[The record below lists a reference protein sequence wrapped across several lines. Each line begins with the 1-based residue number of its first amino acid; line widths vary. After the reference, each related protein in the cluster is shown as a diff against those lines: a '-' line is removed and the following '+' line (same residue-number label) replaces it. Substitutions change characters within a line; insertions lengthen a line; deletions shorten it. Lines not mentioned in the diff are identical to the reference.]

1 MSTDMS
7 DRHWHLDKRV
17 PVALII
23 TIVMQTIG
31 IVWWAA
37 SLSERVSTLERRF
50 NGLATHQARIVRL
63 EEKQNAVY
71 QRLDRIEAIQRRI
84 EVKIDRLL
92 LGSAARRN
100 ER

>member
-1 MSTDMS
+1 MSDDTS

-37 SLSERVSTLERRF
+37 NLSARVDALEVRIREARD
-50 NGLATHQARIVRL
+50 NQSRIVRL
-63 EEKQNAVY
+63 EANQAAVS
-71 QRLDRIEAIQRRI
+71 RRMDRMLDAFRRV
-84 EVKIDRLL
+84 EVKLDRLL
-92 LGSAARRN
+92 LKQQPGGPR
-100 ER
+100 